1 MTEEIIN
8 QIEEEQKPKTVL
20 VTCYDS
26 EIEDID
32 ALREYC
38 DCNVDEDTIY
48 DWVDYTYGSYV
59 DIGPCSYDTRDVI
72 RNCGDIDDFKS
83 DYIEGEFECLD
94 WENIEVYDDGDQYE
108 VCGLTFSVKK
118 IVPET
123 PEQKAEREKREA
135 EEELANRK
143 ASFETT
149 VRSLLRQLSVTYSDL
164 VSIETI
170 VPIVC
175 TEVASIKAEKE
186 ASEAQR
192 AQEVA

>member
-1 MTEEIIN
+1 MTEEAIN
-8 QIEEEQKPKTVL
+8 QIEEQKPKTIL
-20 VTCYDS
+20 VTCYDT
-26 EIEDID
+26 EIEDMD

-48 DWVDYTYGSYV
+48 DYVEDNYGSYV

-72 RNCGDIDDFKS
+72 RNCGDIDDFRS
-83 DYIEGEFECLD
+83 DYIEGEFEYLN
-94 WENIEVYDDGDQYE
+94 WEYIEEYDDGDQYE

-149 VRSLLRQLSVTYSDL
+149 MRSLLRQLSVTYPDL

-170 VPIVC
+170 MPIVC